1 VTDDAEGDIRHVTSR
16 VRPTRLTIGDLSD
29 VIQPALNNLRWSEDL
44 VAGWRRQLADATGL
58 IQRSVANQIT
68 EALADLRLATIE
80 VPGTDWSALI
90 KSTLGTGLDAAL
102 AGYRDQIAELLRP
115 AALFASRALTAEF
128 AKMAGREREYL
139 EALRKMGWWL
149 PPSVDFS
156 FYRQVGELAHQGKRQ
171 AVRDYMNDL
180 ADSTYFR
187 RIVLGWMSL
196 PAFAERKRFFLD
208 GLGDHRRRRYRASIP
223 TLLPHLEGIATATF
237 APGSGRIDVKGLLA
251 EALAEQEVFMGD
263 SLVSAVTLLW
273 EYVPF
278 GSLASGDRRLNRHA
292 VLHGRSTGYGSQV
305 NSTKVLFAFDLLA
318 SVVKEAEEAKATT
331 KPVK

>member
-1 VTDDAEGDIRHVTSR
+1 VSDDAAGDIQPPTDPARA
-16 VRPTRLTIGDLSD
+16 TRLTIGDLAAA
-29 VIQPALNNLRWSEDL
+29 IEPARYHQRWSEDL
-44 VAGWRRQLADATGL
+44 VAGWRSQLADATGL

-68 EALADLRLATIE
+68 VALADLRLATIE
-80 VPGTDWSALI
+80 LPQTDWSALI
-90 KSTLGTGLDAAL
+90 KSSLGTGLDSAL
-102 AGYRDQIAELLRP
+102 AGYQDQVAQLLRP
-115 AALFASRALTAEF
+115 AALFASQALTAEF
-128 AKMAGREREYL
+128 AKMAARERQYL
-139 EALRKMGWWL
+139 EDLRKMGWWL

-180 ADSTYFR
+180 ADSPYFR
-187 RIVLGWMSL
+187 RIVMGWMSL
-196 PAFAERKRFFLD
+196 PAFAARKRFFLD

-251 EALAEQEVFMGD
+251 EALGGQEVFMGD
-263 SLVSAVTLLW
+263 YLVSTVTLLW

-318 SVVKEAEEAKATT
+318 SVVKQAEEAKA